1 MRNGVSLHL
10 TNSRQECRQ
19 QNPEM
24 RYVLRPEFTVIMWIR
39 RLGGARRR
47 VSPNWPVEETEVKED
62 MGFEMADNQVVGTH
76 LNRKSVLKIRM
87 APRLFLTQ
95 IIWENI
101 VERQQCR
108 GRLRQLR

>member
-10 TNSRQECRQ
+10 TNSRKERRQ

-24 RYVLRPEFTVIMWIR
+24 RYLLRPEFTVNMWIPR
-39 RLGGARRR
+39 MGAARRR

-87 APRLFLTQ
+87 APRSFLTQ

-101 VERQQCR
+101 VGQLQCR

>member
-10 TNSRQECRQ
+10 TNSRKECRQ

-24 RYVLRPEFTVIMWIR
+24 RYLLRPEFTVNMWIPR
-39 RLGGARRR
+39 MGAARKKI
-47 VSPNWPVEETEVKED
+47 TKLLAIKED